1 VKQTNRRNRLPRG
14 AKALYSHVLC
24 ERRSA
29 KSDCLQKHLDIGR
42 VMKHVA
48 GVREDLGEERSAM
61 YPRNWQVKMGVNA
74 PVLLDAARVFVFPR

>member
-1 VKQTNRRNRLPRG
+1 
-14 AKALYSHVLC
+14 
-24 ERRSA
+24 
-29 KSDCLQKHLDIGR
+29 LQKHLDIGR